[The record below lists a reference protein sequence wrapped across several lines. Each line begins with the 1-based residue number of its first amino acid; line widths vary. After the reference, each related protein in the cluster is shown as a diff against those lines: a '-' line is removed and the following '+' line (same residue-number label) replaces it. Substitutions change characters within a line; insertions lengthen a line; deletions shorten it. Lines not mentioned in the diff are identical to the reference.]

1 MKESIRRLVLSGAS
15 SDEIR
20 VQAEAGGM
28 VSLWHDGMLKV
39 QEGITTPYEIIR
51 NVFSIG

>member
-1 MKESIRRLVLSGAS
+1 MVLSGAS
-15 SDEIR
+15 AAEIR
-20 VQAEAGGM
+20 EQAYKDGM

-39 QEGITTPYEIIR
+39 KAGITTLSEIIR